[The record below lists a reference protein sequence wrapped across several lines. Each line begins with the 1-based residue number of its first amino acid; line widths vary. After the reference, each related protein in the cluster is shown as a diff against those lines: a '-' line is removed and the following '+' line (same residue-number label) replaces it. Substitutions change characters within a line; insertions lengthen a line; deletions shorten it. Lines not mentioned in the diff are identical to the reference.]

1 MIKMIPALTWYLEMT
16 DRTPAPETPLPDG
29 YSVLPFTEGRDA
41 YLAIYQAV
49 GADFNWF
56 DRILMPHEKLDAIIK
71 DSHTEIMLLKYGMET
86 AGFVEFSHT
95 EGETEIVY
103 FGLTPPFT
111 GKKVGFPF
119 LQWAIHHAL
128 KRNIRRLW
136 LHTCDLDHPAA
147 LPLYQKA
154 GFVVYKKET
163 VMQPILS

>member
-1 MIKMIPALTWYLEMT
+1 MT
-16 DRTPAPETPLPDG
+16 EKPSTPEVPLPDG
-29 YSVLPFTEGRDA
+29 FSVVPFKDTRET
-41 YLAIYQAV
+41 YLEIYKAV
-49 GADFNWF
+49 GGEFNWF
-56 DRILMPHEKLDAIIK
+56 DRVLMPHDKLDAILK
-71 DSHTEIMLLKYGMET
+71 DSHTEIMLLKYGVET

-119 LQWAIHHAL
+119 LQWTIEHAM
-128 KRNIRRLW
+128 KKDIRRLW

-154 GFVVYKKET
+154 GFVVYRTET
-163 VMQPILS
+163 IMQPVLS